1 MPRSSIGDEVIE
13 KGAIRRNRLRAAHIA
28 RSPRRGLVR
37 CMAPFLIISSPLDD
51 PSRFEHVDFSL
62 STLSYS
68 KTMSKVEV
76 QQEGTRRQEGM
87 RR

>member
-37 CMAPFLIISSPLDD
+37 CMAPFSIISSPLDD